1 MNAQK
6 KQEEDKIS
14 MFTISKM
21 LERVLDEVKVI
32 TDEIQEMK
40 DRDGGPHGDN

>member
-6 KQEEDKIS
+6 KDQEDQIS
-14 MFTISKM
+14 MLTISKM
-21 LERVLDEVKVI
+21 LERVLDEMKVI

-40 DRDGGPHGDN
+40 EREGGDHGDH